1 MSIIKTIKKLFGS
14 TNIDD
19 IEPMRQ
25 ETHTPE
31 YVPPLVVP
39 GGKGSRMKYRRR

>member
-1 MSIIKTIKKLFGS
+1 MSIIKTIKKLFKS
-14 TNIDD
+14 KIID

-31 YVPPLVVP
+31 YELSLVVF
-39 GGKGSRMKYRRR
+39 GVKNSSRMKYRR